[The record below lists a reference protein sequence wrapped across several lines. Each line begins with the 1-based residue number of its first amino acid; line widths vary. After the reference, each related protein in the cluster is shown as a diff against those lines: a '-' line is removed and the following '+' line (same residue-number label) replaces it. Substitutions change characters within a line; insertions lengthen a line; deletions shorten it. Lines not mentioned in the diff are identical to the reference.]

1 MCVVEDDR
9 VAHDG
14 SFFDVDAGR
23 EHGVLYTA
31 VDDATNRE
39 EGAADLCPRA
49 DLHRRLGNGKRADLA
64 FTVVEVERRQVF
76 QQVHVA
82 LEVRFDR
89 AYVAPV
95 IVESIT
101 EHLLCRVG
109 DECRQDVA
117 AEVAFARGYISGVN
131 ERYHQRVLLKEVDA
145 HRDQVRAGLLRLL
158 FKGNDA
164 VVVVEDYGAEAMCLV
179 HWHGADR
186 NRDVRAGGAVDVD
199 QLIVGHLVDVVAR
212 QDQHKLGARLLNV
225 VEVLVDG
232 VGGALVPVGG
242 LMTDVGLKQRD
253 AAAPAIEVPRAA
265 DADVVVQRAGA
276 VLGEDADVS
285 DLRVGAVAQGE
296 VDDAVAAAERDGR
309 FRPLLG

>member
-9 VAHDG
+9 VANDG
-14 SFFDVDAGR
+14 AFFDVDAGR
-23 EHGVLYTA
+23 EHGVLYAT

-39 EGAADLCPRA
+39 ERATDLRPRA
-49 DLHRRLGNGKRADLA
+49 DLYRGLRNDERADFVFA
-64 FTVVEVERRQVF
+64 VVEVERRKVF

-82 LEVRFDR
+82 LEVRIDR
-89 AYVAPV
+89 ADIAPV
-95 IVESIT
+95 IVEPVAK
-101 EHLLCRVG
+101 HLLCRVG
-109 DECRQDVA
+109 DERRQDLA
-117 AEVAFARGYISGVN
+117 AEVAFARRYVSGLN
-131 ERYHQRVLLKEVDA
+131 ERCHQHVLSKEVDA
-145 HRDQVRAGLLRLL
+145 HGDQVGAGLLRLL

-164 VVVVEDYGAEAMCLV
+164 VVVVEDYSAEAMCLL
-179 HWHGADR
+179 HWHAADR

-242 LMTDVGLKQRD
+242 LIADVGLKQRD

-265 DADVVVQRAGA
+265 DADVVVQRAGS

-309 FRPLLG
+309 FRPLFG